1 MPNTRAAGQY
11 SSLTRDLKNNLN
23 NYPSDATIFKEF
35 VQNADDALASE
46 IHFVF
51 DFRPSG
57 DEQVFPEWSKMRSW
71 LGPCL
76 WVYND
81 AVFSDDDFESIRAYG
96 AGGKQT
102 KAGKIGRFGLGFCS
116 CYNLTDVPHILSG
129 STCQILDPH
138 RHALPGDGE
147 AMDLNDKQNQQEI
160 KDYPGLLKPFTT
172 LRVKDVPALDLQRLP
187 YQGTLFRLPFRTEET
202 FRLSFRC
209 QKRSAKCKTT
219 TKNFV
224 SHQGST
230 YAHSQPLVILARA
243 MMFSITP
250 KNVESK

>member
-1 MPNTRAAGQY
+1 
-11 SSLTRDLKNNLN
+11 LKNNLN
-23 NYPSDATIFKEF
+23 NYPSDVTIFKEF
-35 VQNADDALASE
+35 VQTADDALASE

-57 DEQVFPEWSKMRSW
+57 DEQVFPEWSRMRSW

-81 AVFSDDDFESIRAYG
+81 AVFTDDDFESIRAYG

-102 KAGKIGRFGLGFCS
+102 KAGKISRFGLGFCS

-202 FRLSFRC
+202 LVHAKDISKFTFDQQHAADLKKQFHQEARFASRY
-209 QKRSAKCKTT
+209 RSARRKRNKVCDARCP
-219 TKNFV
+219 
-224 SHQGST
+224 G
-230 YAHSQPLVILARA
+230 LALR
-243 MMFSITP
+243 SNT
-250 KNVESK
+250 